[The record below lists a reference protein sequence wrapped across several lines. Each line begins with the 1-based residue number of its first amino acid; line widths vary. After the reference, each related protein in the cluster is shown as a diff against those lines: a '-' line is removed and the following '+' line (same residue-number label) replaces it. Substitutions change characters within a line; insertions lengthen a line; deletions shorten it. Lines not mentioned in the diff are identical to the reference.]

1 MARSRNKPPSQRQLK
16 VGETIRHKLSEA
28 FAHGL
33 VKNPYLMDKPITVS
47 EVRMSPDLR
56 HATAYV
62 MPLGGG
68 ENKEEIVKLLKDEA
82 RNLQHYIA
90 GQLTM
95 KFTPRIKFELDMT
108 FEEANH
114 ISELIHKTKTSTKKL
129 IDA

>member
-1 MARSRNKPPSQRQLK
+1 MARSRSKPPTQRQLK

-33 VKNPYLMDKPITVS
+33 VRNPDLMGQAITVS

-68 ENKEEIVKLLKDEA
+68 DNKEVIVKLLKDEA
-82 RNLQHYIA
+82 KYLQHYIS
-90 GQLTM
+90 GQLAM
-95 KFTPRIKFELDMT
+95 KFTPRLKFELDMT
-108 FEEANH
+108 FEEA
-114 ISELIHKTKTSTKKL
+114 SLIDHLLQGTKKSD
-129 IDA
+129 DA